1 MPIHP
6 QCQAI
11 LDAMANAD
19 GPVVF
24 DSRDPTEARRLYAA
38 GTAVFAPPTPD
49 LRSIEDRTVCG
60 ADTEVPIRVYTPDVN
75 SGELPVLVFLHGGGW
90 VFGDLDTHDAMCRLL
105 AHQAECL
112 IVSVDYR
119 LAPEHKFPAGL
130 EDCLTALDWAAAN
143 AASIGGDP
151 ARLAIGG
158 DSAGGNLAAAACQV
172 VRDRGGPDIAFQLL
186 VYPAVDFTADM
197 TSPRSNGAGY
207 GLSDAAIAWM
217 RDCYLND
224 PFDATDPRASPAM
237 AKDLSGLPPAL
248 IQTAEFDPLHDEGK
262 AYADAL
268 RSAGNTAIHIN
279 YPGMIHGFMRM
290 GAMVDDAAMALD
302 DAAKALRGMFE
313 S

>member
-19 GPVVF
+19 GPAVF

-38 GTAVFAPPTPD
+38 GTAVLAPPTPD

-60 ADTEVPIRVYTPDVN
+60 ADTGVPIRVYTPDVN

-172 VRDRGGPDIAFQLL
+172 VRDRGGPDITFQLL

-268 RSAGNTAIHIN
+268 RLAGNTAIHIN

-290 GAMVDDAAMALD
+290 GAMVDDAGVALD